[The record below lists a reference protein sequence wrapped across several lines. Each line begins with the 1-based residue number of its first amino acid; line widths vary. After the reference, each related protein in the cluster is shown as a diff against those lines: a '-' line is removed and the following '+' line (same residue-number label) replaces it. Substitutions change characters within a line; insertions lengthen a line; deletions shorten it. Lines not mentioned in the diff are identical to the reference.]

1 MDDPL
6 LDMAGHDVD
15 DILHQVAARLAG
27 RFRGVFSAETWSGAS
42 SSPTWTCSGGPASAG
57 TCRHLPALAENFASE
72 RLTALAQVKGRI
84 GKPVPEVLYLCAY
97 NAGRSQ
103 LAAALT
109 DRYAHGRV
117 HVRCAGSHPA
127 DWLDLNVLEALGVWD
142 IEVEQAYPKP
152 LTDDVLHAADVIVT
166 MGCGDACPILSGK
179 RYLDWQIPDP
189 AGQDLPVVRAI
200 RDDIDA
206 RVRALVDD
214 LLITT
219 RSET

>member
-1 MDDPL
+1 MTDEPL
-6 LDMAGHDVD
+6 LDMAIRDVD
-15 DILHQVAARLAG
+15 DILHQIAARLSG
-27 RFRGVFSAETWSGAS
+27 RFRGVFNAQTVERCVFESYLQLFRGARIR
-42 SSPTWTCSGGPASAG
+42 
-57 TCRHLPALAENFASE
+57 RHLPALTEHFASD
-72 RLTALAQVKGRI
+72 RLTALAQVQGRI

-127 DWLDLNVLEALGVWD
+127 DWLDLNVLEALGEWD
-142 IEVEQAYPKP
+142 IEVQQAYPKP

-179 RYLDWQIPDP
+179 RYLDWDIPDP
-189 AGQDLPVVRAI
+189 AGQALPVVRSI
-200 RDDIDA
+200 RDDIDT

-214 LLITT
+214 LI
-219 RSET
+219 SA